1 MSSSTKPPSI
11 GPTLRSVP
19 ERRYDP
25 VSGTWVV
32 IAADRASRPH
42 DIRTAADSPELESCA
57 FCAGRE
63 DETTPAVAT
72 WAPLSGSSGEAWQ
85 VRIVPNLYP
94 AFIDPSETLPLEF
107 AESESSESGQPS
119 RGYHDVVIESPRH
132 VRRLTDLSQEECH
145 LVFQAYR
152 ERLRQYA
159 TDPEI
164 KVGLIFKN
172 CGSSAGM
179 SREHI
184 HSQMVGLPF
193 VPTTLQ
199 TELDRSQ
206 AHFSKFGT
214 CLFCDLIQQE
224 REQGERVV
232 EETEQLIAYCPF
244 ASRFA
249 FEIWILPKKHL
260 FSFEDLA
267 NDSLSELSELM
278 QRLLGK
284 LEKQLGEPSYNYLI
298 HTSPFDSHRKD
309 HYHWHIEIIPRLSQL
324 AGLELG
330 SGIHINSV
338 PPEAAAA
345 LLRQNINR

>member
-1 MSSSTKPPSI
+1 M
-11 GPTLRSVP
+11 
-19 ERRYDP
+19 
-25 VSGTWVV
+25 
-32 IAADRASRPH
+32 AADRASRPH
-42 DIRTAADSPELESCA
+42 DIRPAADQPELDSCA

-72 WAPLSGSSGEAWQ
+72 WAPLSANAEQPWQ
-85 VRIVPNLYP
+85 VRVVPNLYP
-94 AFIDPSETLPLEF
+94 AFIDPRETPQSEF
-107 AESESSESGQPS
+107 AESELSASGQRS
-119 RGYHDVVIESPRH
+119 QGYHDVVIESPQH
-132 VRRLTDLSQEECH
+132 VRRLTELSKDECH
-145 LVFQAYR
+145 LVFRAYR

-193 VPTTLQ
+193 VPTNLQ
-199 TELDRSQ
+199 TELDNSQ
-206 AHFSKFGT
+206 AHYANCGT
-214 CLFCDLIQQE
+214 CLFCDLINQE

-232 EETEQLIAYCPF
+232 QETDHLIAYCPF

-260 FSFEDLA
+260 SSFQELA

-278 QRLLGK
+278 HSLLGK
-284 LEKQLGEPSYNYLI
+284 LERELGEPSYNYLI

-330 SGIHINSV
+330 SGIHVNSI

-345 LLRQNINR
+345 RLRQEVGR